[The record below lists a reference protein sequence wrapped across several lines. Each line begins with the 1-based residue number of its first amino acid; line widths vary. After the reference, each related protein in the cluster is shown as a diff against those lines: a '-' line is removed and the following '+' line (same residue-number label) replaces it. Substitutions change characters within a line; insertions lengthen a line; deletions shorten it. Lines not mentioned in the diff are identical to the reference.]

1 MRDVVDTVSTR
12 RCAFPPAKLPHSGTV
27 LMSEI
32 AFLVQ
37 EVLCMDAIEVGRSMR
52 NATISMFHAF
62 CDGVERGI
70 QQASHQNKGVV
81 PQVLVAHGENI
92 MICLSFVMEIALPK
106 ATANSAQKLGVL
118 CVSRKMEPALH
129 TIADALGV
137 EAVQE
142 DG

>member
-1 MRDVVDTVSTR
+1 MRDVADTVSTR
-12 RCAFPPAKLPHSGTV
+12 RCSFPPSKLPPSGTV
-27 LMSEI
+27 LVSEI
-32 AFLVQ
+32 SFLVQ

-52 NATISMFHAF
+52 NATISMFRSF

-70 QQASHQNKGVV
+70 QQASHQHKGVV

-92 MICLSFVMEIALPK
+92 MMCLSYVMETALPK
-106 ATANSAQKLGVL
+106 ATSSSAQKLGVL

-137 EAVQE
+137 EAVQD

>member
-1 MRDVVDTVSTR
+1 M
-12 RCAFPPAKLPHSGTV
+12 
-27 LMSEI
+27 
-32 AFLVQ
+32 VQ

-52 NATISMFHAF
+52 NATISMFRSF

-70 QQASHQNKGVV
+70 QQAAHQNKGVV

-92 MICLSFVMEIALPK
+92 MMCLSFVMENALTK
-106 ATANSAQKLGVL
+106 ATASSAQKLGIL

-137 EAVQE
+137 EAVQ
-142 DG
+142 DAS